1 MSVPSSHESRAQP
14 TRSDPV
20 VAASAPIIGGPLG
33 ERVARVAPPWS
44 VLRVLILL
52 ATLGY
57 VVGYFLDYAC
67 IDGLWRPPTGM
78 STCATPTFQHCSGTG
93 ASLKDLSPTC
103 KHLPAANHWNT
114 RS

>member
-1 MSVPSSHESRAQP
+1 MPSSHESRARP
-14 TRSDPV
+14 TQSDPV

-67 IDGLWRPPTGM
+67 IDGLW
-78 STCATPTFQHCSGTG
+78 
-93 ASLKDLSPTC
+93 ASPD
-103 KHLPAANHWNT
+103 
-114 RS
+114 R

>member
-1 MSVPSSHESRAQP
+1 MSVPSSHESRARP

-57 VVGYFLDYAC
+57 VEMF
-67 IDGLWRPPTGM
+67 IDRLA
-78 STCATPTFQHCSGTG
+78 ATLGELGWAP
-93 ASLKDLSPTC
+93 
-103 KHLPAANHWNT
+103 
-114 RS
+114 